1 MATSN
6 TYLMFICDNPYWTY
20 ITPLSDNE
28 EKSEIKEQLADFLKE
43 GQYFDIYEETT
54 TLTNGELVQRL
65 MDYPETEYVFVN
77 KEHTQDLID
86 HKENAIETYGEEAY
100 NYNEY
105 HDVVI
110 EKFKSGNLFT
120 IVPKEEAIK
129 HLIATN
135 NQ

>member
-1 MATSN
+1 MPTSN
-6 TYLMFICDNPYWTY
+6 TYLMFICDNPNWTY
-20 ITPLSDNE
+20 VTPLNGNE

-43 GQYFDIYEETT
+43 GQYFDIREETT

-65 MDYPETEYVFVN
+65 MDYPETEYVFIN
-77 KEHTQDLID
+77 KEHVQNLID

-100 NYNEY
+100 NDDEY

-129 HLIATN
+129 HLITTN
-135 NQ
+135 DQ

>member
-1 MATSN
+1 MTTSN
-6 TYLMFICDNPYWTY
+6 TYLIFTCDNPNWTY
-20 ITPLSDNE
+20 VTPFGDNE

-43 GQYFDIYEETT
+43 GQYFDIHEETT
-54 TLTNGELVQRL
+54 ILTNGELVQRL

-77 KEHTQDLID
+77 KEHVQDLIE
-86 HKENAIETYGEEAY
+86 HKENAIENYGEEAY
-100 NYNEY
+100 GNDEY
-105 HDVVI
+105 HDVII

-129 HLIATN
+129 HLITTN

>member
-43 GQYFDIYEETT
+43 DQYFDIREETT

-65 MDYPETEYVFVN
+65 MDHPETEYVFVN
-77 KEHTQDLID
+77 KEHVQDLIE
-86 HKENAIETYGEEAY
+86 HKENAIENYGEEAY
-100 NYNEY
+100 NNDEY
-105 HDVVI
+105 HDVII
-110 EKFKSGNLFT
+110 EKFKSGTLFT

-129 HLIATN
+129 YLIAVN
-135 NQ
+135 N